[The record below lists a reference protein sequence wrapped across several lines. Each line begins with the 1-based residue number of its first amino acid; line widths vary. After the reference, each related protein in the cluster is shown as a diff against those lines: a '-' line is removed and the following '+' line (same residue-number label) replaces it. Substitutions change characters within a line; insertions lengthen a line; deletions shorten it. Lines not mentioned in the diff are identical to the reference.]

1 MKLAAVAIVTA
12 VLTGCAAPR
21 DLTRVPPAVQIMP
34 NDCANRNMII
44 QWLSRQAA
52 ISKTPFESQEAYD
65 QAQAQIRYR
74 IWNVRYNCQ
83 PV

>member
-1 MKLAAVAIVTA
+1 MKLVAVAIVAA

-21 DLTRVPPAVQIMP
+21 DLSRVPAAVQSMP
-34 NDCANRNMII
+34 DDCANRGPLI

-52 ISKTPFESQEAYD
+52 IPRHSLESKEAYD
-65 QAQAQIRYR
+65 QAQAQIRQR
-74 IWNVRYNCQ
+74 IWVVRYNCQ

>member
-1 MKLAAVAIVTA
+1 MKLVTVLIAVA

-21 DLTRVPPAVQIMP
+21 DLSRVPAAVQIMP
-34 NDCANRNMII
+34 NDCANRGPLI

-52 ISKTPFESQEAYD
+52 ISRTPFETQESYD
-65 QAQAQIRYR
+65 QAQAQIRQR
-74 IWNVRYNCQ
+74 IWTVRYNCQ

>member
-12 VLTGCAAPR
+12 MLTGCAAPR
-21 DLTRVPPAVQIMP
+21 DLSRVPAAVQIMP

-52 ISKTPFESQEAYD
+52 VSRAPFESQESYD

>member
-1 MKLAAVAIVTA
+1 MKLVAVAIVAA

-21 DLTRVPPAVQIMP
+21 DLARVPAAVQIMP
-34 NDCANRNMII
+34 NDCANRAMLI

-52 ISKTPFESQEAYD
+52 ISRTPFESQEAYD

>member
-12 VLTGCAAPR
+12 MLAGCAAPR
-21 DLTRVPPAVQIMP
+21 DLSRVPAAVQIMP
-34 NDCANRNMII
+34 NDCANRVMII

-52 ISKTPFESQEAYD
+52 ISRTPFETQESYD
-65 QAQAQIRYR
+65 QVQAQIRYR

>member
-12 VLTGCAAPR
+12 MLAGCASPR
-21 DLTRVPPAVQIMP
+21 DLSRVPAAVQIMP
-34 NDCANRNMII
+34 TDCANRVMII

-52 ISKTPFESQEAYD
+52 ISKTPFESQESYD
-65 QAQAQIRYR
+65 QVQSQIRYR

>member
-1 MKLAAVAIVTA
+1 MKLIAIVASVALLTA
-12 VLTGCAAPR
+12 CAAPR
-21 DLTRVPPAVQIMP
+21 DLTRVPAAVQIMP
-34 NDCANRNMII
+34 NDCANRAMLI

>member
-1 MKLAAVAIVTA
+1 MKLVAVAIVAA

-74 IWNVRYNCQ
+74 IWTVRYNCQ

>member
-1 MKLAAVAIVTA
+1 MVKLLIVLLSAAIV
-12 VLTGCAAPR
+12 GCAAPR
-21 DLTRVPPAVQIMP
+21 DLSRVPAAVQIMP
-34 NDCANRNMII
+34 NDCANRAMLI

-52 ISKTPFESQEAYD
+52 ISKSPFETQEAYD

>member
-1 MKLAAVAIVTA
+1 MKRFAVLLAL
-12 VLTGCAAPR
+12 VLTGCATHQAP
-21 DLTRVPPAVQIMP
+21 PPGVQIMP
-34 NDCANRNMII
+34 NDCANRAMII

-52 ISKTPFESQEAYD
+52 ISRTPLQTQESYD

-74 IWNVRYNCQ
+74 IWNMRYNCQ

>member
-12 VLTGCAAPR
+12 MLTGCAAPR
-21 DLTRVPPAVQIMP
+21 DLSRVPAAVQIMP

>member
-1 MKLAAVAIVTA
+1 MKLVAVAIVVA
-12 VLTGCAAPR
+12 MLAGCAAPR
-21 DLTRVPPAVQIMP
+21 DLSRVPAAVQIMP
-34 NDCANRNMII
+34 NDCANRTMII

-52 ISKTPFESQEAYD
+52 ISRTPFETQESYD

>member
-1 MKLAAVAIVTA
+1 MKLVTVAIVAA

-21 DLTRVPPAVQIMP
+21 DLSRVPAAVQVMP
-34 NDCANRNMII
+34 NDCANRAMLI

-52 ISKTPFESQEAYD
+52 ISKHPFENQESYD

-74 IWNVRYNCQ
+74 IWTVRYNCQ